1 MCIIIKSDWTTTC
14 NWIDW
19 LIASADRVFQL
30 FYFCTKWQKQLTYSK
45 PETLEK
51 TPSWA
56 AKHLLIMHL
65 CVCFPFLYVFSCG
78 IVKWVVKYLAAP
90 SVSLDGDGPASAVEC
105 PGMGEE
111 TGCQCSSCGVPCCLL
126 SGTCSL
132 RDKTEA
138 IQLFPD
144 MGGVKLMVLGMGA
157 HSSGLGRS
165 RPHFPIAHTC

>member
-1 MCIIIKSDWTTTC
+1 M
-14 NWIDW
+14 
-19 LIASADRVFQL
+19 
-30 FYFCTKWQKQLTYSK
+30 
-45 PETLEK
+45 
-51 TPSWA
+51 
-56 AKHLLIMHL
+56 
-65 CVCFPFLYVFSCG
+65 
-78 IVKWVVKYLAAP
+78 KYLASP

-126 SGTCSL
+126 SDTCSLWDKTDVPCCLLSGTCSL

-138 IQLFPD
+138 VYLFSG

-165 RPHFPIAHTC
+165 GPLSSSSPYVLEATGNRDVE